1 VREPYEL
8 ENSNWESSGPYTE
21 AAVMGTVIAFEGPD
35 KFGKTVLSETLA
47 IESGFEYLKFPN
59 EKIESGILI
68 RRMLNRLDPFDP
80 ALLQVLQNKNKLET
94 LYNLKDKNYI
104 FDRYKLSEIVYG
116 LANGLSP
123 EYVMD
128 LADLLPNPD
137 ITILVT
143 GRPYGQD
150 DDVYSNPAFQKRVKQ
165 LYKEEGKNAGGRVI
179 WICNLHTIDEVFSEI
194 VRKLEG
200 VI

>member
-1 VREPYEL
+1 
-8 ENSNWESSGPYTE
+8 
-21 AAVMGTVIAFEGPD
+21 MGTVIAFSGPD
-35 KFGKTVLSETLA
+35 NFGKTLYAERLA
-47 IESGFEYLKFPN
+47 KESGFEYIKFPN
-59 EKIESGILI
+59 EQLESGIRI
-68 RRMLNRLDPFDP
+68 RRMLNGLDPFDP
-80 ALLQVLQNKNKLET
+80 ALLQVLQNDNKLET

-116 LANGLSP
+116 LANGLSH

-128 LADLLPNPD
+128 LADLLPDPD
-137 ITILVT
+137 ITILIA

-150 DDVYSNPAFQKRVKQ
+150 NDVYSGSAFQRRVKE
-165 LYKEEGKNAGGRVI
+165 LYKEEGKKAGGRVI
-179 WICNLHTIDEVFSEI
+179 WICNYGTIDEVFSEI

>member
-1 VREPYEL
+1 
-8 ENSNWESSGPYTE
+8 
-21 AAVMGTVIAFEGPD
+21 MGTVIAFEGPD
-35 KFGKTVLSETLA
+35 KFGKTVLSEMLA
-47 IESGFEYLKFPN
+47 RESGFEYLKFPN

-68 RRMLNRLDPFDP
+68 RRMLNGLDPFDP
-80 ALLQVLQNKNKLET
+80 ALLQVLQNQNKLET

-123 EYVMD
+123 GYVMD

-137 ITILVT
+137 ITILLT

-150 DDVYSNPAFQKRVKQ
+150 NDVYSSSEFQRRVKE
-165 LYKEEGKNAGGRVI
+165 LFKEEGKNAGGRVI
-179 WICNLHTIDEVFSEI
+179 WICNYGTIDEVFSEI
-194 VRKLEG
+194 VRKLQG